1 MWKNGVDHQDNKF
14 PIDVVQVLIPFKE
27 GHLGQLKLHLREGVL
42 VLEKKEGIFFEVE
55 EKRMGG
61 SSETIEIFYLM
72 ALQKKGRRIL
82 MRTNLEGN
90 RLKKLY
96 SEM

>member
-42 VLEKKEGIFFEVE
+42 VLEKKEGIFFEVDE
-55 EKRMGG
+55 QRMGG
-61 SSETIEIFYLM
+61 SSETIEIFFILWPS
-72 ALQKKGRRIL
+72 KKRVG
-82 MRTNLEGN
+82 GF
-90 RLKKLY
+90 
-96 SEM
+96 S